1 MLNAVIHLH
10 GTSWHFAASTPPTTE
25 AEGEHTA
32 TTTVE
37 GQATTEEHASE
48 EAHGG
53 HCTTDCPKD
62 PGPIV
67 PEMKELAWG
76 AGSFI
81 VFAVLMR
88 LVIFPKL
95 KRSMDARYQGIQND
109 HAAADTA
116 RAAAQA
122 EVAEYES
129 QLASIKAEANQ
140 LVEAARNEIEAECQ
154 QKVAAL
160 NARLGEQRSAAT
172 AEVDAAREAAKGHI
186 AAAVGDV
193 AARAGEL
200 ATGRRPADDT
210 VSRVVSEV
218 MAR

>member
-10 GTSWHFAASTPPTTE
+10 GSTWHVATASSTPSS
-25 AEGEHTA
+25 EG
-32 TTTVE
+32 
-37 GQATTEEHASE
+37 GQAHTGAVS
-48 EAHGG
+48 
-53 HCTTDCPKD
+53 KD

-67 PEMKELAWG
+67 PEIKELAWG

-88 LVIFPKL
+88 WVLFPKL

-109 HAAADTA
+109 HAGAEAARTA
-116 RAAAQA
+116 ARA
-122 EVAEYES
+122 EVADYEAQVS
-129 QLASIKAEANQ
+129 
-140 LVEAARNEIEAECQ
+140 
-154 QKVAAL
+154 AL
-160 NARLGEQRSAAT
+160 TARLGEQRAAAAAEVEAARQAAT
-172 AEVDAAREAAKGHI
+172 SHI

-200 ATGRRPADDT
+200 ATGRRPSDD
-210 VSRVVSEV
+210 VVGRVVSEV

>member
-10 GTSWHFAASTPPTTE
+10 GSTWHGVATVPSTTPEADHTVSTTAEGSTTE
-25 AEGEHTA
+25 HSTA
-32 TTTVE
+32 T
-37 GQATTEEHASE
+37 G
-48 EAHGG
+48 EAHAGVIS
-53 HCTTDCPKD
+53 KD

-88 LVIFPKL
+88 WVLFPKL
-95 KRSMDARYQGIQND
+95 KKSMEARYRGIQDD
-109 HAAADTA
+109 HAGAEATRNAA
-116 RAAAQA
+116 RA
-122 EVAEYES
+122 EVADYEA
-129 QLASIKAEANQ
+129 QVTAIKAEAHGV
-140 LVEAARNEIEAECQ
+140 VEAARNEVEAERQ
-154 QKVAAL
+154 AQVSAL
-160 NARLGEQRSAAT
+160 NARLGEQRAAAAAEAEAARQAAT
-172 AEVDAAREAAKGHI
+172 SHI

-200 ATGRRPADDT
+200 ATGRRPSDD
-210 VSRVVSEV
+210 VVGRVVSEV